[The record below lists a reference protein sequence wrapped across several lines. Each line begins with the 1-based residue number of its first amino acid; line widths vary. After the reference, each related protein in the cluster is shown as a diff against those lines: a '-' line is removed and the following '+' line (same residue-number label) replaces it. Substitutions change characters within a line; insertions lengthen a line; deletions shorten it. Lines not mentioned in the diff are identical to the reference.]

1 MLLWYLAAW
10 ELPAALLLPLEV
22 RKEKVG
28 AGAGAQQSPSG
39 PPRPAAG
46 RLRAARPGPPA
57 PGARHVPPHP
67 GPGLCLRPRSGL
79 EGAILAPI
87 AWPRLIFPE
96 GVGAEPCSTPRPPPP
111 HTLPPTPEPPGGWH
125 GKAWGWNPALC
136 ARGGRAEPNRAEP
149 SRAGPTA
156 APRTPNTDPRRQQ
169 LGGGPAPRPP
179 RHRALG
185 KRSTTKSA
193 AIFGFYSK
201 GKVCLT
207 WKHASPLLPLI
218 KTPNGSG

>member
-22 RKEKVG
+22 RKEKKVWG
-28 AGAGAQQSPSG
+28 RSRSRAE
-39 PPRPAAG
+39 PPRVLPVQP
-46 RLRAARPGPPA
+46 RAARPGPAA
-57 PGARHVPPHP
+57 PGAGHVPPHP

-79 EGAILAPI
+79 EGAILAPT
-87 AWPRLIFPE
+87 AWPGLIFPE

-111 HTLPPTPEPPGGWH
+111 FPPTPEPPEGWH
-125 GKAWGWNPALC
+125 GEAWGWNPALC

-149 SRAGPTA
+149 SRAGLV
-156 APRTPNTDPRRQQ
+156 APPFPPNTDPRRQQ
-169 LGGGPAPRPP
+169 LGGAPAPQPP

-193 AIFGFYSK
+193 ASFGFYSK

-207 WKHASPLLPLI
+207 WKQRISPSSPH
-218 KTPNGSG
+218 